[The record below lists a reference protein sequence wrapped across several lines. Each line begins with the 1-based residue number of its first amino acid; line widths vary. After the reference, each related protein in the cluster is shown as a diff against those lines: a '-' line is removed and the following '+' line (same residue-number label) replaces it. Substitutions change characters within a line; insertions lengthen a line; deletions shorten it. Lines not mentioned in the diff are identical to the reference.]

1 MKRTH
6 ARMLILFLCFAALFS
21 ALTLITSAQD
31 EAQRQV
37 FKKGD
42 RVLASPS
49 SLKDEKYWRP
59 CTVTEVHNFVPKRAY
74 SLTCDPQSKGGS
86 PSSFTVNED
95 WVKPLQAEDE
105 DAAGNNAQPPAGNQK
120 QKQTKAP
127 AQDETGAVACPA
139 SDTDSKGKSALE
151 SSFRG
156 AIRKGFEREP
166 EQGADGRVTVTI
178 QSLNIGQSH
187 SYRVYEDPNEARG
200 KTIYP
205 VRATFTTCTDYNR
218 RIVLVKRER
227 AFSCYRNTA
236 GEWVCDIFAAANTNV
251 KDETKSIDKPRS

>member
-1 MKRTH
+1 MKRINL
-6 ARMLILFLCFAALFS
+6 RSLILFLYFASAFS
-21 ALTLITSAQD
+21 ALTLLTYAQD
-31 EAQRQV
+31 KTQRQV

-59 CTVTEVHNFVPKRAY
+59 CTVIEVHNFVPKRAY
-74 SLTCDPQSKGGS
+74 SITCDPQSKGGS
-86 PSSFTVNED
+86 SASFTVNED
-95 WVKPLQAEDE
+95 WVKPLTAQHD
-105 DAAGNNAQPPAGNQK
+105 DAAGNNPQPPANNQA
-120 QKQTKAP
+120 QKQTDKS
-127 AQDETGAVACPA
+127 AQNQNGAVACPA
-139 SDTDSKGKSALE
+139 SDPDSNGATALE
-151 SSFRG
+151 KSFRG

-166 EQGADGRVTVTI
+166 EAGADGKVTVTF
-178 QSLNIGQSH
+178 QNLSVGQSH
-187 SYRVYEDPNEARG
+187 PYRVYEDPNEAKG

-227 AFSCYRNTA
+227 AFSCYKNTA

-251 KDETKSIDKPRS
+251 KDQSKSIDKPRQ